1 MRIVT
6 KRNAMA
12 VFYYLMAVD
21 ERVSEEEMQKF
32 DEIGREIDPEEYLE
46 YRDDI
51 IGEGEKYLQTAG
63 DDEYYDIVL
72 ECVDKALRMD
82 ASIDDGI
89 PSRLL
94 VWNMLVIAFSNRE
107 YENCERRLIKH
118 TVRMTEMDD
127 SIFLQMEE
135 LLKTSIAVEQELE
148 WIKSSNRTYA
158 EVAPIVE
165 ELNGRMAH
173 ILICAQELIQDELSE
188 PSVQALEVKQD
199 IFDQALS
206 GMVAG
211 TKKAF
216 GSAKETIGQVATPM
230 ASGIKKQ
237 TGKFVAGVKSWG
249 KPKTSEAEPTSTDTT
264 ADSTEEGEE

>member
-1 MRIVT
+1 
-6 KRNAMA
+6 
-12 VFYYLMAVD
+12 
-21 ERVSEEEMQKF
+21 
-32 DEIGREIDPEEYLE
+32 
-46 YRDDI
+46 
-51 IGEGEKYLQTAG
+51 
-63 DDEYYDIVL
+63 
-72 ECVDKALRMD
+72 
-82 ASIDDGI
+82 
-89 PSRLL
+89 
-94 VWNMLVIAFSNRE
+94 
-107 YENCERRLIKH
+107 
-118 TVRMTEMDD
+118 MTEMDD
-127 SIFLQMEE
+127 SVFLQMEE

-199 IFDQALS
+199 IFDQAWS
-206 GMVAG
+206 GMAAG
-211 TKKAF
+211 TKKVF

-237 TGKFVAGVKSWG
+237 TGKLVAGVKSWG
-249 KPKTSEAEPTSTDTT
+249 KPKTAKAEPTSTDTT